1 MNIPQAIAAKLD
13 VSRETLRQLEAY
25 VALVEKWQPR
35 VNLVSPTSLRDI
47 WVRHIWDSAQ
57 LAAYIPD
64 GSPRLVDVGSG
75 AGFPGL
81 VLAILTDA
89 DCHLVESDQKKAIF
103 LSTVIRECGLTATVH
118 NDRVESLPC
127 LQASII
133 TARALAPLDRLLPL
147 LADQL
152 RPGTRC
158 LFLKGAQ
165 AETELASLGAPAN
178 LSWDLHPSLTNPDGS
193 VIDLLVS

>member
-1 MNIPQAIAAKLD
+1 MNIPEAIAAKVD
-13 VSRETLRQLEAY
+13 VSRETLRQLDAY

-35 VNLVSPTSLRDI
+35 VNLVSPASLRDI
-47 WVRHIWDSAQ
+47 WMRHIWDSAQ

-64 GSPRLVDVGSG
+64 GTRCLVDVGSG

-89 DCHLVESDQKKAIF
+89 ECHLVESDQKKAIF

-127 LQASII
+127 LEASII

-178 LSWDLHPSLTNPDGS
+178 LSWHLHPSLTNPDAS

>member
-35 VNLVSPTSLRDI
+35 VNLVSPASLRDI

-133 TARALAPLDRLLPL
+133 TARALAPLHRLLPL